1 MQHIVKL
8 WYATVARLEG
18 LDQWLAPLG
27 LRLLLAWEF
36 WEAGR
41 EKLAG
46 SNWFMSIQDRFPFPF
61 DRVPSDL
68 SWSMATWFELIG
80 GIALALGL
88 ATRFFA
94 FSLLILTIV
103 AIASVHWPADWA
115 SARELLLGYAITDK
129 GHGNYKL
136 PLIFLIMLLPLVLRG
151 AGRASLDALLA
162 RWLKCDVIRQP
173 HADALGWSLLAIAL
187 GLPIAMLLPTFGLAL
202 AGAGVLALT
211 ATRLLDSSRA

>member
-1 MQHIVKL
+1 MQAIIDL
-8 WYATVARLEG
+8 WHATVARLEG
-18 LDQWLAPLG
+18 LGQWLAPLG

-41 EKLAG
+41 EKFTG
-46 SNWFMSIQDRFPFPF
+46 SNWFMNIQDRFPFPF

-68 SWSMATWFELIG
+68 SWGMATWFELIG

-115 SARELLLGYAITDK
+115 SVRELLLGYAITDK

-136 PLIFLIMLLPLVLRG
+136 PLIFMIMLLPLVLRG

-162 RWLKCDVIRQP
+162 RWLDCEVFPKP
-173 HADALGWSLLAIAL
+173 NADAVAWSLLAITL
-187 GLPIAMLLPTFGLAL
+187 GLPLAMLLPTVGLSL
-202 AGAGVLALT
+202 AGAGVIALLAT
-211 ATRLLDSSRA
+211 QWRQAGRA